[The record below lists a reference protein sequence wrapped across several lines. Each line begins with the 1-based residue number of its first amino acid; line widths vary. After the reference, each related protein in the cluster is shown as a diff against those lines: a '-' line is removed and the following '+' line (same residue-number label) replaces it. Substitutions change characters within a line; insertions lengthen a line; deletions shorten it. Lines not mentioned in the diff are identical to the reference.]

1 MSTKFSFHSYSDK
14 LEECKPMCMCYVQK
28 LINVCVPVSRI
39 MEDILISIVHK
50 SVNERED
57 RWRKNDLANFMF
69 SHYFTA
75 LTVISVCILSHRVV
89 DWKTGKPETK
99 DYTCLNK
106 TIKQRREKVH
116 SFSTRR
122 CHHQHQYHHRY
133 QHHQL
138 LTEN

>member
-1 MSTKFSFHSYSDK
+1 MRPGWNRD
-14 LEECKPMCMCYVQK
+14 
-28 LINVCVPVSRI
+28 
-39 MEDILISIVHK
+39 
-50 SVNERED
+50 
-57 RWRKNDLANFMF
+57 ANLPLLFF
-69 SHYFTA
+69 SHYFSA

-99 DYTCLNK
+99 HYICFNE
-106 TIKQRREKVH
+106 TIKQRREKKH